1 MREVNWHTEVL
12 NDRQDYVLKR
22 LGPVT
27 KGLNFY
33 LAGGTAAAL
42 YFGHRRSA
50 DLDWFTAEKLK
61 DPLSLARELE
71 SEGVEVKVKD
81 LSRGTLHCMI
91 KGVRVS
97 FFEYLYPLLSPLV
110 PCDAFGCLAASLE
123 DIACMKLVA
132 IAQRG
137 FKKDF
142 LDIYAIC
149 KRYKRLSELLKLS
162 AKKFALEDS
171 SSILYG
177 LTYFEDADR
186 ERAPEMLWRIDW
198 RRVKGEIREWVR
210 EAVGK

>member
-1 MREVNWHTEVL
+1 M
-12 NDRQDYVLKR
+12 
-22 LGPVT
+22 
-27 KGLNFY
+27 
-33 LAGGTAAAL
+33 
-42 YFGHRRSA
+42 
-50 DLDWFTAEKLK
+50 DLDWFTAEKLN
-61 DPLSLARELE
+61 DPLSLARELA
-71 SEGVEVKVKD
+71 SKGMEVKVKD
-81 LSRGTLHCMI
+81 FSRGTLHGTI
-91 KGVRVS
+91 KGVKVS

-123 DIACMKLVA
+123 DIASMKLVA

-149 KRYKRLSELLKLS
+149 KRHKPLSELLELT

-186 ERAPEMLWRIDW
+186 ERTPEMLWRIDW

-210 EAVGK
+210 EVVGNDKRFTEVETI

>member
-1 MREVNWHTEVL
+1 MQKLNWHTEVL
-12 NDRQDYVLKR
+12 TDSQLSVLKS
-22 LGPVT
+22 LGPVA
-27 KGLNFY
+27 KNLDFY

-42 YFGHRRSA
+42 YLGHRCSA
-50 DLDWFTAEKLK
+50 DLDWFTPEKLK
-61 DPLSLARELE
+61 DPLGLTRELE
-71 SEGVEVKVKD
+71 SKGMEVKVKEF
-81 LSRGTLHCMI
+81 SRGTLHCMI

-97 FFEYLYPLLSPLV
+97 FLEYLYPLLLPLV
-110 PCDAFGCLAASLE
+110 PCDAFGCLAAPLE

-149 KRYKRLSELLKLS
+149 KNYKPLSELLELS
-162 AKKFALEDS
+162 RKKFALDDL

-186 ERAPEMLWRIDW
+186 ERAPKVLWRMDW
-198 RRVKGEIREWVR
+198 RKVKAEIGEWVR
-210 EAVGK
+210 ELVG